1 MKGRT
6 KMSQTD
12 REAEFA
18 AVSLPGAVGRER
30 PSAPSRFRQLPD
42 TIQSGL
48 ARYDTAET
56 ILAKNNGLGPG
67 FNMMRHLLSLVILSH
82 HCRVAVAGLFA
93 GAAFVKKLDEPGMAV
108 FVLKDP
114 AAAAFDKMGGLTAL
128 SFSHL
133 QASEIIQ
140 ELLRPGL
147 IALVGMFFALSGFLV
162 TGSAIK
168 NPDLKTF
175 FINRVLR
182 IVPALSVEVT
192 LCALV
197 VGPLLTQLPLSQYLS
212 EYQFYR
218 YFGNIAGHVTFEL
231 PGLFLHNPW
240 PEMVN
245 ANLWTLPWE
254 LWCYVFAFAL
264 LFTHMISSETRKV
277 RWITL
282 LVGAALVAEL
292 LAYFIDPATFNVRS
306 DSTRLAGWYLV
317 FMFFFGIVF
326 RLNARYVPIHWTI
339 FAISAACYAGIM
351 WLNVLL
357 PLAGIFLTY
366 CTVYIG
372 MQSFKAFDSLFRQ
385 DLSYGIYLYGFPIT
399 QATIDISQRVLG
411 SDHRLSLAV
420 ILPIVV
426 MLTLGFASFSW
437 NVIEKPALRL
447 RRFYQRPA

>member
-1 MKGRT
+1 
-6 KMSQTD
+6 MSQPD
-12 REAEFA
+12 RDAELA
-18 AVSLPGAVGRER
+18 TVSLPGALGRER
-30 PSAPSRFRQLPD
+30 SSAPSRFWQLPD
-42 TIQSGL
+42 TIQSSL
-48 ARYDTAET
+48 ARHETAES

-82 HCRVAVAGLFA
+82 HCRVAVAGLFV

-108 FVLKDP
+108 YVLKDP
-114 AAAAFDKMGGLTAL
+114 GAAAFDKMGGLTAL

-133 QASEIIQ
+133 HASEIIQ

-212 EYQFYR
+212 EYQFFR
-218 YFGNIAGHVTFEL
+218 YFGNIVGHVTFEL

-254 LWCYVFAFAL
+254 LWCYIFAL
-264 LFTHMISSETRKV
+264 ALLLARMISSEPAKV

-282 LVGAALVAEL
+282 LVGAALLAEL
-292 LAYFIDPATFNVRS
+292 VAYFIDPATFNVRH

-317 FMFFFGIVF
+317 FMFFFGMVF
-326 RLNARYVPIHWTI
+326 RLNARYVPIHWAI
-339 FAISAACYAGIM
+339 FAMSAACYAVIM

-372 MQSFKAFDSLFRQ
+372 MKSFRAFDRLFRQ

-399 QATIDISQRVLG
+399 QATIDIFQRVSG
-411 SDHRLSLAV
+411 PDHRLSLAV
-420 ILPIVV
+420 ILPVV
-426 MLTLGFASFSW
+426 VVLTIIFAQLSW
-437 NVIEKPALRL
+437 NFIEKPALHL
-447 RRFYQRPA
+447 RRFYQKPA

>member
-1 MKGRT
+1 
-6 KMSQTD
+6 MSQPD
-12 REAEFA
+12 RDAELA
-18 AVSLPGAVGRER
+18 TVSLPGAVGRER
-30 PSAPSRFRQLPD
+30 PSAPTRLWRLPD

-48 ARYDTAET
+48 ARHETAES
-56 ILAKNNGLGPG
+56 ILARNKGLGPG

-108 FVLKDP
+108 YVLRDP
-114 AAAAFDKMGGLTAL
+114 GAAAFDKMGGLTAL
-128 SFSHL
+128 SFGHL
-133 QASEIIQ
+133 HASEIIQ

-197 VGPLLTQLPLSQYLS
+197 VGPLLTQLPLSQYLA

-218 YFGNIAGHVTFEL
+218 YFGNIVGHVTFEL

-264 LFTHMISSETRKV
+264 LLARMISGESRKI

-282 LVGAALVAEL
+282 LVGAALLAEL
-292 LAYFIDPATFNVRS
+292 VAYFVDPATFNVRS

-317 FMFFFGIVF
+317 FMFFFGMVF
-326 RLNARYVPIHWTI
+326 RLHARYVPIHWTI
-339 FAISAACYAGIM
+339 FAASAFCYAAIM

-372 MQSFKAFDSLFRQ
+372 MQSFKAFDRLFTQ

-399 QATIDISQRVLG
+399 QATIDIFQRVLG
-411 SDHRLSLAV
+411 PDHRLSLAM
-420 ILPIVV
+420 ILPIVIV
-426 MLTLGFASFSW
+426 LTLGFAAFSW

>member
-1 MKGRT
+1 
-6 KMSQTD
+6 MSQSD
-12 REAEFA
+12 RDAGLA
-18 AVSLPGAVGRER
+18 TVSLPGALDRER
-30 PSAPSRFRQLPD
+30 SSAPSSFRRLSD
-42 TIQSGL
+42 TIQSSL
-48 ARYDTAET
+48 AQRETAES

-93 GAAFVKKLDEPGMAV
+93 GAVFVKKLDEPGMAV
-108 FVLKDP
+108 YVLKDP
-114 AAAAFDKMGGLTAL
+114 GAAAFDKMGGLTAL

-133 QASEIIQ
+133 HASEIIQ

-168 NPDLKTF
+168 NPDIKTF
-175 FINRVLR
+175 FVNRVLR

-212 EYQFYR
+212 EYQFFR
-218 YFGNIAGHVTFEL
+218 YFGNIVGHVTFEL

-264 LFTHMISSETRKV
+264 LLVRMISSEPRKI
-277 RWITL
+277 RWLTL
-282 LVGAALVAEL
+282 LVGAALIAEL
-292 LAYFIDPATFNVRS
+292 LAYFIDPATFSVRQ

-317 FMFFFGIVF
+317 FMFFFGMVF
-326 RLNARYVPIHWTI
+326 RLNARYVPIHWAI
-339 FAISAACYAGIM
+339 FAISAACYAVIM

-372 MQSFKAFDSLFRQ
+372 MQSFRTFDRLFSQ

-399 QATIDISQRVLG
+399 QATIDIFQRFLG
-411 SDHRLSLAV
+411 PDHRLSLAV

-426 MLTLGFASFSW
+426 VLTLGFAAFSW
-437 NVIEKPALRL
+437 NIIEKPALRL